1 LSEQSESKPI
11 SVGEKMVLEM
21 QQITQAL
28 DRMQGVPRAI
38 ILAYLRQKT
47 NLPKKT
53 IDAVLEGLAELNKE
67 FKK

>member
-1 LSEQSESKPI
+1 MSEEPKMAI
-11 SVGEKMVLEM
+11 TVGEKMVLEM
-21 QQITQAL
+21 EQIVLAL
-28 DRMQGVPRAI
+28 NRMQGVPRAV

-53 IDAVLEGLAELNKE
+53 IDAVLEGLTELNKE

>member
-1 LSEQSESKPI
+1 LSEEPKMAI
-11 SVGEKMVLEM
+11 TVGEKMVLEM
-21 QQITQAL
+21 EQIVLAL
-28 DRMQGVPRAI
+28 NRMQGVPRAV

-53 IDAVLEGLAELNKE
+53 IDAVLEGLTELNKE